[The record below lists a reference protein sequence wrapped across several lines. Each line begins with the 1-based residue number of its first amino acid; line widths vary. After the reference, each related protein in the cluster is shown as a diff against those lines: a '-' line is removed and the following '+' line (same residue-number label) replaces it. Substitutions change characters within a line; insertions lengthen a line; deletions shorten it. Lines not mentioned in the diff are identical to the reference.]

1 MQPTS
6 WLIPRLWFALLGV
19 ALAALGPSGC
29 SGANK
34 PYPVQGRVFFEDG
47 QPASEAAGGLV
58 TFTSRELHVSAIGN
72 IEPDGTYRL
81 TMTNKNDGAIPGTYQ
96 VTVANPELPEQG
108 DRVRRQPSGEKK
120 IIDLRF
126 ADVTTSNLE
135 VKVEAKSNDIPL
147 TVKRMRT
154 AKR

>member
-1 MQPTS
+1 
-6 WLIPRLWFALLGV
+6 
-19 ALAALGPSGC
+19 
-29 SGANK
+29 
-34 PYPVQGRVFFEDG
+34 PVQGRVFFEDG
-47 QPASEAAGGLV
+47 QPATEASGGLV

-81 TMTNKNDGAIPGTYQ
+81 TTTNKNDGAIPGTYQ

-108 DRVRRQPSGEKK
+108 DLVRLQPSGEKK

-126 ADVTTSNLE
+126 ADVTTSDLE

-147 TVKRMRT
+147 KVKRMRT